1 MLTYR
6 WILSTKTL
14 LLKGR
19 GIKVTILVDLS
30 HASFLICFS
39 PSLAN
44 WEHDYQLEFKQID
57 LRVENILI
65 VLSSLSLSYQLL
77 KKNTSRAEVVQK
89 PPLDKSCSQRFHTPR
104 GGLGPST
111 VMVMVYFRLGQH
123 FGCVT

>member
-44 WEHDYQLEFKQID
+44 WEHDYYESWVFPAGVPSALADI
-57 LRVENILI
+57 
-65 VLSSLSLSYQLL
+65 
-77 KKNTSRAEVVQK
+77 
-89 PPLDKSCSQRFHTPR
+89 
-104 GGLGPST
+104 GGG
-111 VMVMVYFRLGQH
+111 VAANN
-123 FGCVT
+123 